1 MYLID
6 GGRGGIIDVSRKCGK
21 STLNTVTYKLRP
33 AQGWGGVNLQIFNA
47 AGEEGEAAKKKT

>member
-1 MYLID
+1 MID